1 MRDPDVLFTIL
12 ESDFPASNGIIHII
26 DKPFTLTHIESSKN
40 NMEVKSQP
48 TISQPTDLVISDEW
62 YTAPTATLSNIDVFS
77 CNLKLSSKTIGEIFR
92 EDERFNRFLS
102 LVDVSDLISCLFS
115 AFLHWIQAFK
125 IFCLFLLQNC
135 GALLP
140 IRGSGPLTV
149 LVPTNKAIDKFRDGS
164 LMYMLS
170 DVSQY
175 VFSFLCIQII
185 WIPFLLYFYCI
196 NQIHRIF
203 IYLFIA
209 YTDFSSLCYKGQ
221 TKASDSSETPYVLPG
236 FCESLFDLWNHV
248 LNGFP

>member
-40 NMEVKSQP
+40 NVEVKSQP
-48 TISQPTDLVISDEW
+48 SISQPTDLVISDEW
-62 YTAPTATLSNIDVFS
+62 STAPTAALSNIDVFS
-77 CNLKLSSKTIGEIFR
+77 RNLKLSSKTIGEIFR

-115 AFLHWIQAFK
+115 AFLYWTQAFK
-125 IFCLFLLQNC
+125 VFCLLLLQNC

-140 IRGSGPLTV
+140 VRGPGPLTV

-164 LMYMLS
+164 LMYMLN
-170 DVSQY
+170 DVSRY
-175 VFSFLCIQII
+175 VFYFQ

-196 NQIHRIF
+196 F
-203 IYLFIA
+203 IVLIKSIGYSFIC
-209 YTDFSSLCYKGQ
+209 S
-221 TKASDSSETPYVLPG
+221 
-236 FCESLFDLWNHV
+236 
-248 LNGFP
+248 